1 MIQDSRVSTIKLCS
15 GSLSIVLVFLLSG
28 CGGVKSTANGG
39 TANLP
44 TSGSSSSGGS
54 VSSPIIVQV
63 GSGST
68 VAGISITVPAPAAST
83 PPNAQVLGVFAGGTG
98 TASAS
103 NTGDLIHR
111 GQTATVLLFGPGLD
125 GNMQVTIGGPT
136 DIQISNVHSITSTAA
151 SGSVP
156 GVAFTAVVNGNA
168 ALGART
174 VFLTNSQNDI
184 TAFAGGLEVVQ

>member
-1 MIQDSRVSTIKLCS
+1 MNKLKVCL
-15 GSLSIVLVFLLSG
+15 GALSIVLVFSLLG

-44 TSGSSSSGGS
+44 SSGAPTSGGS

-68 VAGISITVPAPAAST
+68 VAGISISVPAPAAST
-83 PPNAQVLGVFAGGTG
+83 APNAQVLGVFAGTG

-111 GQTATVLLFGPGLD
+111 GETATVLLFGPGLD
-125 GNMQVTIGGPT
+125 GSMQVTIGGP
-136 DIQISNVHSITSTAA
+136 DDVQISNVHSITSTAA

-174 VFLTNSQNDI
+174 VFLKNSQNDI

>member
-1 MIQDSRVSTIKLCS
+1 VNKPKLCS
-15 GSLSIVLVFLLSG
+15 GALSIVLVLLLSG

-39 TANLP
+39 TATLP
-44 TSGSSSSGGS
+44 TSGSPPSTGGT

-68 VAGISITVPAPAAST
+68 VAGISISVPAPAAST
-83 PPNAQVLGVFAGGTG
+83 PPNAQVLGVFAGSSGS
-98 TASAS
+98 ASAS
-103 NTGDLIHR
+103 NTGDLIHL

-125 GNMQVTIGGPT
+125 GSMQVTIGGPD
-136 DIQISNVHSITSTAA
+136 DIQITNVHGINSTN
-151 SGSVP
+151 GLP
-156 GVAFTAVVNGNA
+156 GVAFTATVNGNA

-174 VFLTNSQNDI
+174 VFLKNAQSDI